1 MPPRR
6 RAGECRLSIRRIRV
20 HIEQVLEV
28 APCNHLEHGHHSRQR
43 SAAASDAASQP
54 AVAYPAES
62 LEVADSFLA
71 VDADA
76 HIGLQV

>member
-6 RAGECRLSIRRIRV
+6 RAGERRLSIRRIRA

-28 APCNHLEHGHHSRQR
+28 APCNHLEHGQHTRQR

-54 AVAYPAES
+54 AVAYSAES
-62 LEVADSFLA
+62 SEVADSFQA
-71 VDADA
+71 VAADV
-76 HIGLQV
+76 HTGLQV